1 MTRLLTR
8 VMVASGLL
16 FGCSVSPLGTCTATT
31 NNCKNGA
38 VCQLQNDP
46 PVCTLPQGTCLDCI
60 TVKNVNAPSTWSRR
74 AQNLTVTATIDS
86 SAPITSATL
95 QVAGQNFAGAPGS
108 PAGTYSFAVPGT
120 VQTPGSEAPLPFIIT
135 ATDNAGHTLA
145 PPVQPHG
152 QLLIDDAGP
161 VVSNVTPNGPLPGGD
176 AAALIGG
183 RKWFKQSTA
192 ADIDVQ
198 ADINDSGSGADPASL
213 KLVLQSNPAT
223 RVDHLTPTADSTTAN
238 RWHFHVPRV
247 GQIAVNSEGTFDF
260 KVVAAD
266 KLGNAQQADSP
277 GAVSTGS
284 MGVDGV
290 APTASIS
297 ANYPAAGIDCD
308 NDPGIACGHDAAHW
322 WRRGLGP
329 NGAEQTAMTF
339 SGNDQGSGMDPGG
352 ATCSITGSLLSCTP
366 TSSDAIGATNATFG
380 FKPNFSDATLGTL
393 DTKTGGGPA
402 TVTVT
407 VADAVGNAS
416 AVKPV
421 SVDVSRV
428 RWIQKLASRNVASLT
443 GAPVISSQPAPQV
456 IVAGTNAS
464 TDSIVGVKP
473 TGGIL
478 WTAGATAG
486 ITSVT
491 RNIAYDPSA
500 NMVYVLGSSFYAVHV
515 LLPSS
520 DKYCTQSVASGIGS
534 PAIYTAGT
542 AGVVLVSDS
551 GSTPPTLNAFFPT
564 GMTVTGGSCGH
575 AAVPATV
582 VSTARIGPPT
592 VSGGTIY
599 WPYDNSGTDA
609 GVATA
614 TFSSGVFSGIAT

>member
-31 NNCKNGA
+31 NNCTNGA

-60 TVKNVNAPSTWSRR
+60 TVKNVNAPTTWSPRT
-74 AQNLTVTATIDS
+74 QNLTVTATIDS

-95 QVAGQNFAGAPGS
+95 QVAGQSFAGAPGS

-152 QLLIDDAGP
+152 QLLIDDVGP
-161 VVSNVTPNGPLPGGD
+161 VVSNVSQNGPLPGGD

-223 RVDHLTPTADSTTAN
+223 RVDHLTPTADSITAN

-247 GQIAVNSEGTFDF
+247 GQIAVNNEGTFDF

-297 ANYPAAGIDCD
+297 ANYPAGGIDCD
-308 NDPGIACGHDAAHW
+308 NDPGIVCGHDAAHW
-322 WRRGLGP
+322 
-329 NGAEQTAMTF
+329 
-339 SGNDQGSGMDPGG
+339 
-352 ATCSITGSLLSCTP
+352 
-366 TSSDAIGATNATFG
+366 
-380 FKPNFSDATLGTL
+380 
-393 DTKTGGGPA
+393 
-402 TVTVT
+402 
-407 VADAVGNAS
+407 
-416 AVKPV
+416 
-421 SVDVSRV
+421 
-428 RWIQKLASRNVASLT
+428 
-443 GAPVISSQPAPQV
+443 
-456 IVAGTNAS
+456 
-464 TDSIVGVKP
+464 
-473 TGGIL
+473 
-478 WTAGATAG
+478 
-486 ITSVT
+486 
-491 RNIAYDPSA
+491 
-500 NMVYVLGSSFYAVHV
+500 
-515 LLPSS
+515 
-520 DKYCTQSVASGIGS
+520 
-534 PAIYTAGT
+534 
-542 AGVVLVSDS
+542 
-551 GSTPPTLNAFFPT
+551 
-564 GMTVTGGSCGH
+564 
-575 AAVPATV
+575 
-582 VSTARIGPPT
+582 
-592 VSGGTIY
+592 
-599 WPYDNSGTDA
+599 
-609 GVATA
+609 
-614 TFSSGVFSGIAT
+614 